1 MLLTLLEA
9 RVPALA
15 AGSGLI
21 TFNQLATSH
30 RRVGSILVEALRQK
44 TSASRRS
51 TRGWLA
57 DPIAQWL
64 RASSE
69 DGRAEHV
76 VHDNEDGEDRG
87 GTA

>member
-1 MLLTLLEA
+1 MLLAVLEA
-9 RVPALA
+9 CVPVLA

-30 RRVGSILVEALRQK
+30 RRVGSILVEVLRQK
-44 TSASRRS
+44 TSACRRL
-51 TRGWLA
+51 TRGRA
-57 DPIAQWL
+57 DPLAQSL

-76 VHDNEDGEDRG
+76 VHDNEVGEDRG

>member
-30 RRVGSILVEALRQK
+30 RRVGSILVEVLRQRHLH
-44 TSASRRS
+44 TADQLEGGVLIRS
-51 TRGWLA
+51 VR
-57 DPIAQWL
+57 
-64 RASSE
+64 
-69 DGRAEHV
+69 
-76 VHDNEDGEDRG
+76 
-87 GTA
+87 